1 MALRDAAHAG
11 CLSYDASNTS
21 TPIKLTFTAVRL
33 EKIASPSSSLKLG
46 RVKSLVAFARRRLFT
61 EGHHNCRW
69 TAFHLWLFFSRPSSR
84 DNPVGHPCFPS
95 MMLGTDRTSVTAAAQ
110 SFQKPGVITI
120 HVGYCG
126 FWIGKSSRTPCANA
140 MQPSCN
146 SIGSS
151 D

>member
-46 RVKSLVAFARRRLFT
+46 RVKSLVALARRRLFT

-69 TAFHLWLFFSRPSSR
+69 TAFHLWLLAVDRVRATTPLVTHDFL
-84 DNPVGHPCFPS
+84 S
-95 MMLGTDRTSVTAAAQ
+95 MMLGTNRTSVTAAAQ
-110 SFQKPGVITI
+110 SLQKPGVITI
-120 HVGYCG
+120 HVGY
-126 FWIGKSSRTPCANA
+126 
-140 MQPSCN
+140 
-146 SIGSS
+146 
-151 D
+151 